1 MPVPSTIIAVPT
13 PAAISVSDL
22 VNSPQN
28 LFPFWSTV
36 SQIIL
41 KEDLNKIGI
50 FTVEINFHSE
60 VKAKISVKID
70 KIKSK

>member
-1 MPVPSTIIAVPT
+1 MKQQGLNKCWIEGKGAINGWCSIPSTITAVPT

-36 SQIIL
+36 SQMIL
-41 KEDLNKIGI
+41 KFRATSSLVLI
-50 FTVEINFHSE
+50 FP
-60 VKAKISVKID
+60 
-70 KIKSK
+70 